1 MTNKKRSYGI
11 KWLIILIVIVF
22 ILLLCIIIYNF
33 NVAGLSI
40 NSL

>member
-1 MTNKKRSYGI
+1 MTNKIRSNRI

-33 NVAGLSI
+33 NVAGLFN